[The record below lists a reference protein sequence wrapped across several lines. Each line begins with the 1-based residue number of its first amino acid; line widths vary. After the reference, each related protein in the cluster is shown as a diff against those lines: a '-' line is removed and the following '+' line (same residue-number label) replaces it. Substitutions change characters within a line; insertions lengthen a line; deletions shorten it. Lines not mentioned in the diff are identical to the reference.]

1 MVRYS
6 MNGEPATTA
15 QKHHDECVKDVT
27 FGPTPDA
34 FRDMMAGRWLSVRPG
49 EKQYSALPTM

>member
-49 EKQYSALPTM
+49 EKQYSA